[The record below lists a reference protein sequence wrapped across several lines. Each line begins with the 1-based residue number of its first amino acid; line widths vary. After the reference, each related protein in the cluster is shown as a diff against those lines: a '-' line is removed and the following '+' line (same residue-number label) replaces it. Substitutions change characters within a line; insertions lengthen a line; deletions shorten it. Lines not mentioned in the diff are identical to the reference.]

1 MQSFIEI
8 GNQKINYTTVRSNR
22 KTIGI
27 SLSLSHGVKVAAPRR
42 VSDKQIAE
50 VLKGKAAWIIEKL
63 FYLENIKSEMPQIK
77 FTDGEKFSVLGRDY
91 TLKINTSPVINLA
104 SVSISD
110 NHLLVSLPQNICNN
124 VPDRK
129 PELIRSHIINWYK
142 NFAKEVV
149 SERINF
155 YAKKLDVIPSNLLI
169 KDLKSI
175 WGSCT
180 GKNTINISWKII
192 MAPLEIVDY
201 LIVHELTHIKIK
213 NHSKNF
219 WNMAES
225 ILPNYKECSKW
236 LKINGHKLSF

>member
-1 MQSFIEI
+1 MQNYIEV

-27 SLSLSHGVKVAAPRR
+27 SLSLNYGLKVSAPRK
-42 VSDKQIAE
+42 VSDKQIKE
-50 VLKGKAAWIIEKL
+50 VLKEKAAWIEKKL
-63 FYLENIKSEMPQIK
+63 SYLENIKSEIPQKK
-77 FTDGEKFSVLGRDY
+77 FTDGDKFSVLGKEY
-91 TLKINTSPVINLA
+91 ALKINTSHTIKSV
-104 SVSISD
+104 SVSITD
-110 NHLLVSLPQNICNN
+110 NYLLVVLPQNINQN
-124 VPDRK
+124 IPYNS
-129 PELIRSHIINWYK
+129 PELIRSYIINWYK
-142 NFAKEVV
+142 NFASEIV
-149 SERINF
+149 SERINL
-155 YAKKLDVIPSNLLI
+155 YAKKMNVIPSNLFI

-180 GKNTINISWKII
+180 GKNSINISWKIV

-236 LKINGHKLSF
+236 LKLNGHKLSF